1 MKKVI
6 LSVICVLLLVCG
18 FTACNNTTQS
28 VNEGGLWADAMYI
41 ENTELGSGDKTIFV
55 EVVAEDKSVT
65 FTIHSSKD
73 NLRDAVEEHKLIE
86 GEDGT
91 YGLYVKKVNGITA
104 DYDVNQCY
112 WGFYKND
119 ESMNTGVDSVKI
131 ADEDRY
137 KIVYT
142 K

>member
-1 MKKVI
+1 M
-6 LSVICVLLLVCG
+6 LFRS
-18 FTACNNTTQS
+18 
-28 VNEGGLWADAMYI
+28 
-41 ENTELGSGDKTIFV
+41 
-55 EVVAEDKSVT
+55 
-65 FTIHSSKD
+65 TIHSSKD
-73 NLRDAVEEHKLIE
+73 NLRDALEEHKLIE

>member
-1 MKKVI
+1 MKKTFLI
-6 LSVICVLLLVCG
+6 LCCFLLVLGIVGCG
-18 FTACNNTTQS
+18 QS
-28 VNEGGLWADAMYI
+28 DIKNDVWSQAVYTED
-41 ENTELGSGDKTIFV
+41 TELGKGEITFSV

-65 FTIHSSKD
+65 FTLHSDKAT
-73 NLRDAVEEHKLIE
+73 LGDALLELDLID
-86 GEDGT
+86 GEKGA

-119 ESMNTGVDSVKI
+119 ESMITGVDATKVENG
-131 ADEDRY
+131 DTF